1 MLIYVETRVP
11 GAGGE
16 GRLLVPLGV
25 HVQYKTGPRVP
36 GCRQGSLR
44 RWDCLGGLVVE
55 GVKGV
60 CLCSA
65 LAARGGAS
73 AVGSRWRLGLEP
85 ASVNKTLH
93 LVQKVIK

>member
-25 HVQYKTGPRVP
+25 HLQYKTGPRVP

-60 CLCSA
+60 CLCSCCPRWSLRCRFS
-65 LAARGGAS
+65 LATWSGTRFC
-73 AVGSRWRLGLEP
+73 E
-85 ASVNKTLH
+85 
-93 LVQKVIK
+93 